1 MSLLLL
7 LPVLAG
13 TVALVVTGLV
23 RRSPP
28 SRESAVAAARAH
40 ARLGSLAAVVL
51 GGAAALWT
59 GTARLEDAVGP
70 GGLGV
75 TALLVPIAFGVVHT
89 AVLAVTELTWPRPE
103 GAVRRARLAR
113 RGSLDAAP
121 RWLVRTAGV
130 AAAAAV
136 LTLVAGAAL
145 AGPDGRSV
153 AVSAGEGRVLATHS
167 PFAGPVYGAPAAVG
181 LLALAALTVGALWV
195 VANRPAVVTADD
207 RVEAALRRASAH
219 RVLRGAVAAALV
231 VSGGLLAVSGLA
243 LRSAAMG
250 AAANAVGNG
259 LPAGAAAAALPWV
272 GGALGLAGALAVLV
286 AAVVLC
292 TRAPRVPAGE
302 PVVPA

>member
-1 MSLLLL
+1 MSVLLL

-13 TVALVVTGLV
+13 MVALVVTGVV

-40 ARLGSLAAVVL
+40 ARLGSVAAVVL

-70 GGLGV
+70 GSLGV

-136 LTLVAGAAL
+136 LTLAAGAAL
-145 AGPDGRSV
+145 AGPDGRSLTV
-153 AVSAGEGRVLATHS
+153 ADPPFRATAS
-167 PFAGPVYGAPAAVG
+167 PFAGPVYGVPAALGLV
-181 LLALAALTVGALWV
+181 LLAAGTAGALWV
-195 VANRPAVVTADD
+195 VANRPAVATGDD
-207 RVEAALRRASAH
+207 RVEAALRAASAH
-219 RVLRGAVAAALV
+219 RVLRGASAATLV
-231 VSGGLLAVSGLA
+231 VTGGLLGVSG
-243 LRSAAMG
+243 
-250 AAANAVGNG
+250 NAVWAVASSSGRD
-259 LPAGAAAAALPWV
+259 V
-272 GGALGLAGALAVLV
+272 LAVLGV
-286 AAVVLC
+286 VTAGCGFAALLAAAVVLC
-292 TRAPRVPAGE
+292 VRAPRVPAGE
-302 PVVPA
+302 PAVPA